1 MFVDKYR
8 GTVFGLL
15 AWQWRNVLLFVGAGL
30 LAYAVHRFAGGQF
43 PKISPLP
50 IATMGGAVG
59 IFVSFRTNSAYQRWW
74 EGRQLWGRLINTSR
88 HFATQALVYL
98 RDRPDEARALVRRQI
113 AYAHVLRCRLRDQ
126 DALADA
132 DVKAS
137 LPPEELA
144 ALKGESSQ
152 GHVLLQMQMEA
163 LARLARERVI
173 DTVTL
178 ASFDESLRGFID
190 VQGGCE
196 RIKKTPFPRGYT
208 FISDRL
214 IMAFGVLLPWTL
226 LQDMGV
232 WALPLSVLVCFALAL
247 IGEAGRVL
255 EDPFTMFWPALPL
268 SALSKTIE
276 INLRQRLG
284 DEDVPPM
291 PTPNARG
298 VLM

>member
-1 MFVDKYR
+1 MFVDYR
-8 GTVFGLL
+8 GNIFGLL
-15 AWQWRNVLLFVGAGL
+15 AWQWRNVLLFVAAACAAVVAHEVAGS
-30 LAYAVHRFAGGQF
+30 YF
-43 PKISPLP
+43 PKISPIP
-50 IATMGGAVG
+50 VATMGGAVG

-74 EGRQLWGRLINTSR
+74 EGRQLWGRLVNVSR

-98 RDRPDEARALVRRQI
+98 HGRTDEARALVRRHV
-113 AYAHVLRCRLRDQ
+113 AYVHVLRCRLRDQ

-132 DVKAS
+132 DVQAFLS
-137 LPPEELA
+137 EEELA

-152 GHVLLQMQMEA
+152 GHVLLHMQMEA
-163 LARLARERVI
+163 IARLGREGAI
-173 DTVTL
+173 DPMIR
-178 ASFDESLRGFID
+178 ASLDESIRIMLD

-214 IMAFGVLLPWTL
+214 ITAFGLLLPWTL
-226 LQDMGV
+226 VQDMGLWGV
-232 WALPLSVLVCFALAL
+232 PLAILVCFAFTL

-284 DEDVPPM
+284 DADVPPL
-291 PTPNARG
+291 PTQNARG
-298 VLM
+298 ILM

>member
-1 MFVDKYR
+1 MFVANYR
-8 GTVFGLL
+8 GNVLGLL
-15 AWQWRNVLLFVGAGL
+15 AWQWRNALLFVAAALVAAVVHHYAGS
-30 LAYAVHRFAGGQF
+30 YF
-43 PKISPLP
+43 PKISALP

-59 IFVSFRTNSAYQRWW
+59 IFVSFRTNSSYQRWW

-98 RDRPDEARALVRRQI
+98 RDRPEQARALVRRQI
-113 AYAHVLRCRLRDQ
+113 AYTHVLRCGLRDQ

-132 DVKAS
+132 DVQAFLS
-137 LPPEELA
+137 PEEAA
-144 ALKGESSQ
+144 ALKGESNR
-152 GHVLLQMQMEA
+152 GHVLLHMQMEE
-163 LARLARERVI
+163 LARLAKEGVI
-173 DTVTL
+173 DPVTL
-178 ASFDESLRGFID
+178 RSFDESVRAFLD

-196 RIKKTPFPRGYT
+196 RIKKTPFPRGYVY
-208 FISDRL
+208 ISDRL

-226 LQDMGV
+226 LQDMGL

-268 SALSKTIE
+268 SALAKTIE

-284 DEDVPPM
+284 DQDVPPLPV
-291 PTPNARG
+291 PTARG
-298 VLM
+298 ILM

>member
-1 MFVDKYR
+1 MFVDYR
-8 GTVFGLL
+8 GNLFGLL
-15 AWQWRNVLLFVGAGL
+15 VWQWRNVLLFILAAAAAAVAHELAGS
-30 LAYAVHRFAGGQF
+30 YF
-43 PKISPLP
+43 PKISAIPV
-50 IATMGGAVG
+50 ATMGGAVG

-98 RDRPDEARALVRRQI
+98 GDRPDEARALVRRQI

-126 DALADA
+126 DPLADTDVLAFLSPEEKAALA
-132 DVKAS
+132 
-137 LPPEELA
+137 
-144 ALKGESSQ
+144 GESSQ
-152 GHVLLQMQMEA
+152 GHLLLHLQMEA
-163 LARLARERVI
+163 LARLSRERVI
-173 DTVTL
+173 EPATL
-178 ASFDESLRGFID
+178 RSFDESVRAFLD

-214 IMAFGVLLPWTL
+214 IMAFGLLLPWTL
-226 LQDMGV
+226 LQDMGLWGV
-232 WALPLSVLVCFALAL
+232 PLSILVCFAFAL

-268 SALSKTIE
+268 TALSKTIE

-284 DEDVPPM
+284 ETDLPKM
-291 PTPNARG
+291 PVQNARG

>member
-1 MFVDKYR
+1 MFVNYR
-8 GTVFGLL
+8 GSIFNLLGWQWKNVALFLGGGLL
-15 AWQWRNVLLFVGAGL
+15 AALVHHYAAGFL
-30 LAYAVHRFAGGQF
+30 
-43 PKISPLP
+43 PKLSAIP
-50 IATMGGAVG
+50 IGIMGGAIG

-74 EGRQLWGRLINTSR
+74 EGRQLWGRLINNSR

-98 RDRPDEARALVRRQI
+98 DQQPEAARALVRRQI
-113 AYAHVLRCRLRDQ
+113 AYTHLLRCRLRDQ

-132 DVKAS
+132 DVKEFLSA
-137 LPPEELA
+137 EELA
-144 ALKGESSQ
+144 ALEGDSSQ
-152 GHVLLQMQMEA
+152 AHALMHIQMQTLFK
-163 LARLARERVI
+163 LARQGIINPEILR
-173 DTVTL
+173 
-178 ASFDESLRGFID
+178 SFDETIRTFLD

-214 IMAFGVLLPWTL
+214 IMALGLLLPWGL
-226 LQDMGV
+226 LHDMGF
-232 WALPLSVLVCFALAL
+232 WAVPLSVLVCLSFAL

-284 DEDVPPM
+284 EAGLPPL
-291 PTPNARG
+291 PVPNARG
-298 VLM
+298 ILM

>member
-1 MFVDKYR
+1 MFVDYR
-8 GTVFGLL
+8 GSLFGLL
-15 AWQWRNVLLFVGAGL
+15 AWQWRNVLLFVGAAL
-30 LAYAVHRFAGGQF
+30 LAVLVHRYAGSYF
-43 PKISPLP
+43 PKISPIP
-50 IATMGGAVG
+50 VATMGGAVG

-98 RDRPDEARALVRRQI
+98 PDHAEEARALVRRTI

-132 DVKAS
+132 DVKAFL
-137 LPPEELA
+137 LPGEID

-152 GHVLLQMQMEA
+152 GHVLLQMQLEVV
-163 LARLARERVI
+163 ARLAKKGAI
-173 DTVTL
+173 DPTTL
-178 ASFDESLRGFID
+178 RSFDESVRAFLD

-214 IMAFGVLLPWTL
+214 IMAFGLLLPWTL
-226 LQDMGV
+226 LQDMGLWGV
-232 WALPLSVLVCFALAL
+232 PLSILVCFAFAL

-284 DEDVPPM
+284 ETDVPPM
-291 PTPNARG
+291 PVQDARG